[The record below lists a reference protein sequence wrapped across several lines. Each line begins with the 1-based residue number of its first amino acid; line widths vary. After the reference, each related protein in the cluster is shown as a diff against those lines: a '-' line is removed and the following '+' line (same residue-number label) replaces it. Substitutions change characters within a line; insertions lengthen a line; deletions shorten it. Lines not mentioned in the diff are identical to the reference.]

1 MDGGNCGVLPVLGN
15 ITSLKGEV
23 VVVVVVTV
31 VVVVVVVVVIVVV
44 VVVIVVVVVVVVIA
58 WKKRSRLEGQSN
70 STTRTGSRKSL
81 TVDWSKLSV

>member
-15 ITSLKGEV
+15 ITSLKGE
-23 VVVVVVTV
+23 
-31 VVVVVVVVVIVVV
+31 
-44 VVVIVVVVVVVVIA
+44 VVVVVVVVIA